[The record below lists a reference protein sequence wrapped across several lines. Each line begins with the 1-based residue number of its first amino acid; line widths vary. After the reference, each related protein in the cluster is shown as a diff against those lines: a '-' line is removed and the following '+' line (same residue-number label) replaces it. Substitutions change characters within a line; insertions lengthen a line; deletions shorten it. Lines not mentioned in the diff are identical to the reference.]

1 MEDDQ
6 PINQLFN
13 ITSVLAPVQREE
25 LRQLLITTVNHLL
38 VHDFGRL
45 VQILYRVDVNEFT
58 LRRLLQEQPGTDA
71 AEIIANLLLER
82 QEQKIRTRQSF
93 RPGDNIP
100 EEDKW

>member
-25 LRQLLITTVNHLL
+25 LRQQLITTVNHLL